1 MALSEKH
8 RRRIYAYLVP
18 ELGEETASEMLSYFP
33 ARDVEEP
40 VTKEYLKGEFALVRM
55 ELHNEISGLRGE
67 MQEGNASLRGEM
79 RGEISGLRTEMG
91 DEISSLRAEM
101 RDEISG
107 LRAEVSAELR
117 NQLQWI
123 VRTQLAMLAI
133 VVALVIVFA

>member
-8 RRRIYAYLVP
+8 RRRIYEYLVP

-67 MQEGNASLRGEM
+67 MQEGNASLRGE
-79 RGEISGLRTEMG
+79 ISGLRTEMRDG
-91 DEISSLRAEM
+91 ISSLRAEM

-123 VRTQLAMLAI
+123 VGTQLAMLAI

>member
-8 RRRIYAYLVP
+8 RHRIYEYLVP
-18 ELGEETASEMLSYFP
+18 ELGEETTSEMLSYFP

-40 VTKEYLKGEFALVRM
+40 ATKEYLKGEFALVRM
-55 ELHNEISGLRGE
+55 ELHD
-67 MQEGNASLRGEM
+67 
-79 RGEISGLRTEMG
+79 EISGLRT
-91 DEISSLRAEM
+91 EM

-107 LRAEVSAELR
+107 LRTEVSSELR

-123 VRTQLAMLAI
+123 VGTQLAMLAI